1 MIAFIKLS
9 IVTLLLALSSP
20 NSSADE
26 IDSAFLLWKETL
38 ETSAKKL
45 GEQVVLT
52 LDRNK
57 GRLIVEK
64 EFQLNPFRKNTQSQ
78 SVLLK
83 NLSAEIELTGVAKL
97 PEPWIRIPT
106 KNNQKNVSN
115 TRRVVINEVEVEEV
129 TKTQPMAFI
138 VIPCHRSDLKKA
150 KEQGELFLSLA
161 TKK

>member
-1 MIAFIKLS
+1 MRALFIIFFLAFSTVGSL
-9 IVTLLLALSSP
+9 
-20 NSSADE
+20 ADE
-26 IDSAFLLWKETL
+26 INSAFLLWKETL

-45 GEQVVLT
+45 NEQVVIS

-57 GRLIVEK
+57 GRLLIEK

-78 SVLLK
+78 SVLIT
-83 NLSAEIELTGVAKL
+83 NLSTEIELTGMARL

-106 KNNQKNVSN
+106 KNEQKKVIN
-115 TRRVVINEVEVEEV
+115 TRRVVINGVEVEEV
-129 TKTQPMAFI
+129 TKQQPMAFL

-150 KEQGELFLSLA
+150 KELGEQFLILV